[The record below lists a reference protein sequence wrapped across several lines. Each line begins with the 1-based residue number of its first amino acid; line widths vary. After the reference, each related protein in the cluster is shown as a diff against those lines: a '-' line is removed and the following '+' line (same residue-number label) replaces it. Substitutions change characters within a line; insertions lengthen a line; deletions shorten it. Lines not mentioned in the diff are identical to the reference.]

1 VSSDERDPG
10 LIQGWAYIVAELAY
24 KRFLETNGA
33 RDDTIEET
41 TCSNYDAIKSANIRG
56 GPGVAASG
64 LGAVLC
70 ARHAFHRPSSAGDL
84 QKGER
89 YIPDDPTSCLD

>member
-1 VSSDERDPG
+1 MSSDERDPG

-24 KRFLETNGA
+24 KKFLESNGPN
-33 RDDTIEET
+33 DDTIEET

-70 ARHAFHRPSSAGDL
+70 ARHAFHRPTSAGDL

-89 YIPDDPTSCLD
+89 YVTESISSNPD